1 MDWLIEPFELAFMRR
16 ALAASLLVSATCSLL
31 GVYIVLRRM
40 AFLSEAV
47 AHTTLPG
54 IVIAY
59 FNKWNLLLGA
69 VLAAVITALGIGWLG
84 RGQKLREDTAIG
96 IVYSGMFA
104 LGIVLIS
111 SSKNF
116 MDFNH
121 MLVGNVLGVSSQDL
135 LGIGVVC
142 IVVCC
147 SLLAVGK
154 ELLLTTV
161 DPLHAETIG
170 LSVQRMRYVLLI
182 LLALAVVTAIQAVG
196 VVLTTALMITPAATA
211 TLVTKRL
218 KWVFIWSL
226 VLSFT
231 ASFVG
236 WYATYHFE
244 VAAGGAMVLACTL
257 LFAIVYVAHRLG
269 FLTKAANTTV
279 WEINSDAEDES
290 F

>member
-1 MDWLIEPFELAFMRR
+1 MDWLLEPFELAFMRR
-16 ALAASLLVSATCSLL
+16 ALLASLLVSATCSLL

-59 FNKWNLLLGA
+59 FNKWNLLAGA
-69 VLAAVITALGIGWLG
+69 ILAAVLTALGIGWLG

-104 LGIVLIS
+104 LGIVMIS

-116 MDFNH
+116 MDFSH
-121 MLVGNVLGVSSQDL
+121 MLVGNVLGVTNEDL
-135 LGIGVVC
+135 LGIAVVC
-142 IVVCC
+142 IVVCS
-147 SLLAVGK
+147 SLLIVGK

-161 DPLHAETIG
+161 DPLHAQTIG

-196 VVLTTALMITPAATA
+196 VVLTTALMVTPAATA

-218 KWVFIWSL
+218 KWVFVWSL
-226 VLSFT
+226 LFSFAGSIT
-231 ASFVG
+231 G
-236 WYATYHFE
+236 WYVSYHFE
-244 VAAGGAMVLACTL
+244 VSAGGAIVLACTS
-257 LFAIVYVAHRLG
+257 LFGLVYVLHRLG
-269 FLTKAANTTV
+269 VAFNLPSKTV
-279 WEINSDAEDES
+279 WDIAISDQQPDS
-290 F
+290 